1 MGAGKQY
8 RVNKHGQT
16 SNNYNGGHTGKGKK
30 GASKKRTVKSVYA
43 AGTYS
48 VLKQTPKAG
57 HGNRATRVRRSNVM
71 NPGHY
76 KINEFKNVG
85 D

>member
-1 MGAGKQY
+1 
-8 RVNKHGQT
+8 
-16 SNNYNGGHTGKGKK
+16 
-30 GASKKRTVKSVYA
+30 KKRTVKSVYA

-57 HGNRATRVRRSNVM
+57 HGNRAARVRRSNVM

-76 KINEFKNVG
+76 KINAFKNVG